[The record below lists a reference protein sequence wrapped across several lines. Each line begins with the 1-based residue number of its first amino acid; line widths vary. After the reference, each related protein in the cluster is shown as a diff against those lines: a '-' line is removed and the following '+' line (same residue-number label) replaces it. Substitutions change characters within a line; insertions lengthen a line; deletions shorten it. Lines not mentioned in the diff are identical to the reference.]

1 MHQTPWRRITR
12 KYRMKCKEK
21 QACRDDS
28 HDERIRELQAD
39 REIGRIAELAPASYT
54 QRNDF
59 KETAANDEQG

>member
-1 MHQTPWRRITR
+1 
-12 KYRMKCKEK
+12 
-21 QACRDDS
+21 
-28 HDERIRELQAD
+28 LQAD